1 MTREEI
7 LELVDQKFF
16 TLRWTGEAV
25 EMIDQCALPH
35 RESYILVRTVDDMI
49 RAIRTLTV
57 RGAPA
62 IGIAGAMGL
71 CLALQEA
78 EAAGG
83 HDPDAHLK
91 ASAKKLV
98 DARPTAV
105 NLRWAVERTLR
116 RWDDGAS
123 LGAAERKQAVIDEA
137 ETILKEDI
145 AMCRAMGEH
154 GQRLIPDG
162 ARVMTLCNAGAL
174 ATGGQGTALSLMRAA
189 RRAGKTWKITACET
203 RPLLQG
209 ARLTAWE
216 LMKDGFDV
224 TLICDSAAGYLMWSG
239 VVDAVVVGSDRVARS
254 GDCANKIGT
263 YTLSVLARAHAV
275 PFYIAV
281 PTSTLDPSTPDGRS
295 IVIEER
301 DPEEVTTP
309 AGTRFAA
316 PGVAARNPAFDVTP
330 ASNITKII
338 TEKGVFDPPDVMR
351 SLEA

>member
-7 LELVDQKFF
+7 LELVGQKFF
-16 TLRWTGEAV
+16 TLRWTGECV

-71 CLALQEA
+71 ALALQEA

-83 HDPDAHLK
+83 DPDAQVR
-91 ASAKKLV
+91 ASAKKLT

-105 NLRWAVERTLR
+105 NLRWAVERALR
-116 RWDDGAS
+116 RWDAAAS
-123 LGAAERKQAVIDEA
+123 LGASERKRAVVDEA
-137 ETILKEDI
+137 EAILKEDI

-154 GQRLIPDG
+154 GQALIPDG

-224 TLICDSAAGYLMWSG
+224 TLICDSAAGYMMWSG
-239 VVDAVVVGSDRVARS
+239 AVDAVVVGSDRVARS

-263 YTLSVLARAHAV
+263 YMLSVLARAHGI

-309 AGTRFAA
+309 AGTRFAT
-316 PGVAARNPAFDVTP
+316 PGVAVRNPAFDVTP
-330 ASNITKII
+330 ASNITRII
-338 TEKGVFDPPDVMR
+338 TEKGVFEPHDVMR
-351 SLEA
+351 SLEM